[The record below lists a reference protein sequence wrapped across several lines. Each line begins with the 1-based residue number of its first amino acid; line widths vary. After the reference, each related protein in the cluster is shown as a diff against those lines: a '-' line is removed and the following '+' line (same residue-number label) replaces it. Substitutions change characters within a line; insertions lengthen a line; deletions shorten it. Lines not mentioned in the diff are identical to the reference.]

1 MEKLY
6 LNKSVYDAAM
16 DRLKFIFD
24 EFDNIYVS
32 FSGGKDSGLLLNL
45 VMDYIRDHG
54 IAKRIGLF
62 HQDFE
67 AQYEK
72 TTEYVTRTFERYGD
86 LCESYWCCLPMASKT
101 NLSNYSLFWY
111 PWRPEDKDIW
121 VRPMPENRWVINI
134 ENNPF
139 DFYKMNMLQ
148 EDLYKQ
154 FGRWYRDHCGGGKT
168 VALIGMRAGE
178 SLHRYSAIIN
188 KRHPYKD
195 AMWISRNYKDVWTA
209 APLYDWET
217 EDIWIANGKFGYDYN
232 RLYDLFYKAGQSID
246 QMRVASPFNE
256 WATQSLNLY
265 RVIEPQTWAKLVG
278 RVQGANFGAIYG
290 STKAMGYRTITL
302 PKGHTWQSYTMFLL
316 STLPEELRNNYM
328 EKFNFSMGFWH
339 KTGGGFS
346 QEVIDEI
353 RSKGY
358 QIHENGISN
367 YSKDGKHRIIFEGD
381 IPDDTDD
388 VTGTIDI
395 PSWKRM
401 CYCILK
407 NDHYCRFMGFGPNK
421 EQQAKINAIKQKYRS
436 VMKGG
441 EG

>member
-6 LNKSVYDAAM
+6 LEKNVYQATQE
-16 DRLKFIFD
+16 RLAYIFN

-45 VMDYIRDHG
+45 VMDYMDEHHIT
-54 IAKRIGLF
+54 KRIGLF

-86 LCESYWCCLPMASKT
+86 RCESFWCCLPMASKT
-101 NLSNYSLFWY
+101 SLSNYSLWWY
-111 PWRPEDKDIW
+111 PWNPEEKDIW
-121 VRPMPENRWVINI
+121 VRPMPENRWVVNL

-139 DFYKMNMLQ
+139 DFYKLKMLQ
-148 EDLYKQ
+148 EDLYHQ

-195 AMWISRNYKDVWTA
+195 AMWISQNFKDVWTA

-217 EDIWIANGKFGYDYN
+217 EDVWIANGKFGYDYN
-232 RLYDLFYKAGQSID
+232 LLYDLFYKAGQTID

-256 WATQSLNLY
+256 WAIQSLNLY

-290 STKAMGYRTITL
+290 NTKAMGYRQVTL
-302 PKGHTWQSYTMFLL
+302 PPGHTWQSYTMFLL
-316 STLPEELRNNYM
+316 STLPEELRNNYL
-328 EKFNFSMGFWH
+328 EKFNFSIKFWH
-339 KTGGGFS
+339 ETGGGFA
-346 QEVIDEI
+346 QEIIDEI
-353 RSKGY
+353 RDKGY
-358 QIHENGISN
+358 QIRENGISN
-367 YSKDGKHRIIFEGD
+367 FSKDGKHRIIFEGE

-407 NDHYCRFMGFGPNK
+407 NDHLCRFMGFGPNK
-421 EQQAKINAIKQKYRS
+421 EQQARINAIKAKYRT
-436 VMKGG
+436 VMRGG

>member
-1 MEKLY
+1 MEKIY
-6 LNKSVYDAAM
+6 LSKSVYDAFEE
-16 DRLKFIFD
+16 RLDFIFS

-45 VMDYIRDHG
+45 VMDYMDRHG
-54 IAKRIGLF
+54 IQKRIGLF

-72 TTEYVTRTFERYGD
+72 TTEYVARTFERYGD
-86 LCESYWCCLPMASKT
+86 RCESFWCCLPMGSKT
-101 NLSNYSLFWY
+101 NLSNYQLWWY
-111 PWRPEDKDIW
+111 PWDPADREIW
-121 VRPMPENRWVINI
+121 VRPMPENRWVINLD
-134 ENNPF
+134 NNPF
-139 DFYKMNMLQ
+139 GFYKLKMLQ
-148 EDLYKQ
+148 EDLYHQ

-195 AMWISRNYKDVWTA
+195 AKWISENFKDVWTA

-217 EDIWIANGKFGYDYN
+217 EDIWIANARFGYDYN

-290 STKAMGYRTITL
+290 STKAMGYRQVTL
-302 PKGHTWQSYTMFLL
+302 PAGHTWKSYTMFLL
-316 STLPEELRNNYM
+316 STLPEELRNNYL
-328 EKFNFSMGFWH
+328 EKFNFSIKFWH
-339 KTGGGFS
+339 ETGGGFAP
-346 QEVIDEI
+346 EVISEI
-353 RSKGY
+353 RERGY
-358 QIHENGISN
+358 RIRENGISN
-367 YSKDGKHRIIFEGD
+367 YSKDGKARIVFDGE

-407 NDHYCRFMGFGPNK
+407 NDHLCRFMGFGPNK
-421 EQQAKINAIKQKYRS
+421 EQQARINAIKAKYRS